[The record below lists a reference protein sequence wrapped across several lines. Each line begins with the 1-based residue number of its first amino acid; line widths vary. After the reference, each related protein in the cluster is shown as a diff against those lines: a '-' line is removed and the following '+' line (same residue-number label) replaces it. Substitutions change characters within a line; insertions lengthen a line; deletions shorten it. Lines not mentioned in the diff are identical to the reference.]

1 MLCGRSQHFRTQEA
15 AGGELSVSVQ
25 QAFVPEQDTRT
36 ALVLEAYLAGGEG
49 TRFHRMESA
58 PDNADLRIGKHDG
71 HGRAAQARIY
81 PLAEREAR
89 GILTCNASLVGRL
102 VKQRDEVAGIAGD
115 ENRACPIVARAPGG
129 RRIVRWHAFG
139 VEFERGLVEANARHI
154 GRAAGGSQDEI
165 EVLGHFRTTW
175 PSASKGDAVALTLH
189 EDNVRV
195 RFQREF
201 LVEGRDGVSTD
212 FRVADA
218 GDAAAPAE
226 HRNTNTQTMQCLAE
240 FQADY

>member
-139 VEFERGLVEANARHI
+139 VELSVVWSRPMPVTLGVRPVAARTKSKYSVTSEPP
-154 GRAAGGSQDEI
+154 GPARRRATRLPSPCMRTMCASGSS
-165 EVLGHFRTTW
+165 VNSSL
-175 PSASKGDAVALTLH
+175 KVAT
-189 EDNVRV
+189 
-195 RFQREF
+195 
-201 LVEGRDGVSTD
+201 
-212 FRVADA
+212 A
-218 GDAAAPAE
+218 
-226 HRNTNTQTMQCLAE
+226 
-240 FQADY
+240 